1 MGKRGNAMRKAR
13 RASASIAS
21 VGFAPG
27 ADTVN
32 RAASSTDQAMA
43 AWQPA
48 NVEPNYAHA
57 SYEARTITD
66 RARDLVANNAVASA
80 AVDRRVSMTVG
91 LSLRYSARHELMA
104 KRLNITPE
112 AASELASQIE
122 RAWESW
128 AHDPLFRC
136 DFERDQPFGGLINLA
151 ERHHFVDGEALGVMR
166 WDEATDWKWR
176 TSLQL
181 VDPDRLGNPLGKY
194 NDPLLVNGIETDG
207 RKAVAYHIRE
217 AHPAD
222 WKSLGAQF
230 RHERVPVTEPHGRPK
245 ILHLRTKLRAGQK
258 RGLSRFASAMKLFK
272 QVDQYAEAELSSAM
286 LNAMFGGFIKTSKTP
301 GEAGEAL
308 GVQQL
313 KDLGDLRKSFYN
325 GMNPR
330 LSTGA
335 RIPVLAPGDDF
346 ELNAVPRHVQS
357 FQGFITTAM
366 QLAAAPLGLAG
377 SQLTMDFSKT
387 NFSSWRGEMLQVW
400 RDVLQGR
407 ELVTTQFANLV
418 LLCVIEEGIDN
429 GDVIV
434 PEGCP
439 ELYENLSGW
448 LAGRWI
454 GPSRGTIDPGGEVEG
469 AVKRMAA
476 GLSTHEDEALELGGG
491 DYQSIAGQ
499 LAWERDVW
507 FAKNLTPTALREM
520 MEAAPAPEPETPPTQ
535 PENAGAGNVTGNE
548 PAKESSAVTA

>member
-1 MGKRGNAMRKAR
+1 MGKRGNAMRKANR
-13 RASASIAS
+13 RASASAL
-21 VGFAPG
+21 GFAPG
-27 ADTVN
+27 SDTVN
-32 RAASSTDQAMA
+32 RAASSTDQALA

-57 SYEARTITD
+57 SYEARAITD
-66 RARDLVANNAVASA
+66 RARDLVANNAVAAA

-104 KRLNITPE
+104 KRLNIAPDV
-112 AASELASQIE
+112 ASELASQIE

-128 AHDPLFRC
+128 ACDPLFRC
-136 DFERDQPFGGLINLA
+136 DYERDQPFGGLVNLA

-166 WDEATDWKWR
+166 FDAAPDWQWR

-181 VDPDRLGNPLGKY
+181 VDPDRLGNPMERF
-194 NDPLLVNGIETDG
+194 NDPKLINGIETDG
-207 RKAVAYHIRE
+207 RRAIAYHIRE
-217 AHPAD
+217 AHPGD
-222 WKSLGAQF
+222 WRSLGQQF
-230 RHERVPVTEPHGRPK
+230 RYERVPVVEPHGRPK
-245 ILHLRTKLRAGQK
+245 VLHLRTKLRAGQK
-258 RGLSRFASAMKLFK
+258 RGLSRFASCMKLFK
-272 QVDQYAEAELSSAM
+272 QVDKYAEAELDSAL
-286 LNAMFGGFIKTSKTP
+286 LNALFGGFIKTTKTP
-301 GEAGEAL
+301 GEAGESL
-308 GVQQL
+308 GVTQL
-313 KDLGDLRKSFYN
+313 KELNAVRGAWYN
-325 GMNPR
+325 GVNPR
-330 LSTGA
+330 LSNGA
-335 RIPVLAPGDDF
+335 RLPVLAPGDDF
-346 ELNAVPRHVQS
+346 SLNATPRHVAS
-357 FQGFITTAM
+357 FQGFLTTAL
-366 QLAAAPLGLAG
+366 QCAAAPLGLAS

-429 GDVIV
+429 GDIIV
-434 PEGCP
+434 PDGCP
-439 ELYENLSGW
+439 DLYENLSGW

-454 GPSRGTIDPGGEVEG
+454 GPSRGTIDPGGEVDG

-507 FAKNLTPTALREM
+507 LAKNLTPTALREM
-520 MEAAPAPEPETPPTQ
+520 LEAAPDPAPAPPPEPQ
-535 PENAGAGNVTGNE
+535 PENAAAGNVVE
-548 PAKESSAVTA
+548 PAV